1 MGPTMPWKRQLARRT
16 ASMSGRDSDVKE
28 TRKEKKDGRI
38 QSIIECSFGLFS
50 ENGIENISMN
60 DIAAEAKIGV
70 ASLYR
75 YFQTKEELAI
85 EVAIYAWNLET
96 SVFTEVFTSEKYK
109 ALNGFEQLKELLEVF
124 ADALVTQRSFFSFVY
139 YFDSFIKK
147 EKVSAE
153 KLREYE
159 RTILGTNTIVVQ
171 SLDKG
176 IADGS
181 ISFSGSKNEVLSAAS
196 TQEMFI
202 TMMHSLFC
210 LAQKLSISGDLLAM
224 DEIVESRRQ
233 IEILINMLLV
243 ALKN

>member
-1 MGPTMPWKRQLARRT
+1 MA
-16 ASMSGRDSDVKE
+16 E
-28 TRKEKKDGRI
+28 TRQEKKDERI

-60 DIAAEAKIGV
+60 DIAKESKIGV

-85 EVAIYAWNLET
+85 EVAIYAWKLEHT
-96 SVFTEVFTSEKYK
+96 VFNEVFSTESYN
-109 ALNGFEQLKELLEVF
+109 LLSGFSQLKELLEVF
-124 ADALVTQRSFFSFVY
+124 GDALVSQRSFFSFVY

-147 EKVSAE
+147 EKVSRERLA
-153 KLREYE
+153 EYE
-159 RTILGTNTIVVQ
+159 QTITETNEIVVRA
-171 SLDKG
+171 LEKG
-176 IADGS
+176 LKDGS
-181 ISFSGSKNEVLSAAS
+181 ISFSNSKSEVLSKS
-196 TQEMFI
+196 SIQEMCT

-224 DEIVESRRQ
+224 DKIVESRKQ
-233 IEILINMLLV
+233 IEILVNILLS

>member
-1 MGPTMPWKRQLARRT
+1 
-16 ASMSGRDSDVKE
+16 MSGQASVTKSE

-38 QSIIECSFGLFS
+38 QSIIECTFGLFS

-60 DIAAEAKIGV
+60 DIAAASKIGV

-96 SVFTEVFTSEKYK
+96 AVFSEVFSSEKYDS
-109 ALNGFEQLKELLEVF
+109 LSGFEQMRELLEVY
-124 ADALVTQRSFFSFVY
+124 ADALITQRSFFSFIY

-147 EKVSAE
+147 EKVSSE
-153 KLREYE
+153 KLLEYE
-159 RTILGTNTIVVQ
+159 KTIGITNTIVVQ
-171 SLDKG
+171 ALEKG
-176 IADGS
+176 IKDGS
-181 ISFSGSKNEVLSAAS
+181 ISFSSSKNEVLAAS
-196 TQEMFI
+196 TAQEMFV

-210 LAQKLSISGDLLAM
+210 LAQKLSISGELLTM
-224 DEIVESRRQ
+224 DRSVEARKQ
-233 IEILINMLLV
+233 IELLINIILV

>member
-1 MGPTMPWKRQLARRT
+1 MQSKKLSEDRRVCMPGQA
-16 ASMSGRDSDVKE
+16 GE
-28 TRKEKKDGRI
+28 TRQQKRDGRI
-38 QSIIECSFGLFS
+38 QAIIECTFGLFS

-60 DIAAEAKIGV
+60 DIAAASKIGV

-85 EVAIYAWNLET
+85 EVAIYAWNLELA
-96 SVFTEVFTSEKYK
+96 VFNEVFTSEKYGS
-109 ALNGFEQLKELLEVF
+109 LTGFEQLKELLEVF
-124 ADALVTQRSFFSFVY
+124 ADALVTQRSFFSFIY

-171 SLDKG
+171 ALDKG

-181 ISFSGSKNEVLSAAS
+181 ISFKGSKNAVLSGAS

-224 DEIVESRRQ
+224 DEIVEARKQ

-243 ALKN
+243 SLKN

>member
-1 MGPTMPWKRQLARRT
+1 MA
-16 ASMSGRDSDVKE
+16 E
-28 TRKEKKDGRI
+28 NRKEKKDSRI

-60 DIAAEAKIGV
+60 DIASAAKIGV

-85 EVAIYAWNLET
+85 EVAIYAWKLEK
-96 SVFTEVFTSEKYK
+96 SVFNEVFSSAHYA
-109 ALNGFEQLKELLEVF
+109 ALSGFDQLRELLEVF
-124 ADALVTQRSFFSFVY
+124 EDAMVSQRSFFGFIY

-147 EKVSAE
+147 EKVSGE
-153 KLREYE
+153 RLSEYE
-159 RTILGTNTIVVQ
+159 RTISETNLIVVNA
-171 SLDKG
+171 LEKG

-181 ISFSGSKNEVLSAAS
+181 ISFTGSKNEVLARAS
-196 TQEMFI
+196 VGEMFT

-210 LAQKLSISGDLLAM
+210 LAQKLSISGELLDM
-224 DEIVESRRQ
+224 DRVVEARKQ
-233 IEILINMLLV
+233 IEILINIILV

>member
-1 MGPTMPWKRQLARRT
+1 
-16 ASMSGRDSDVKE
+16 MSGQVSE
-28 TRKEKKDGRI
+28 TRKEKKDSRI
-38 QSIIECSFGLFS
+38 QAIIECTFGLFS

-60 DIAAEAKIGV
+60 DIAVASKIGV

-85 EVAIYAWNLET
+85 EVAIYAWNLEL
-96 SVFTEVFTSEKYK
+96 SVFNEVFTSKKYE
-109 ALNGFEQLKELLEVF
+109 ALSGYEQLKELLEVF

-171 SLDKG
+171 ALDKG

-181 ISFSGSKNEVLSAAS
+181 ISFSGSNNEVLSSAS

-224 DEIVESRRQ
+224 DEIVGARKQ

-243 ALKN
+243 SLKK

>member
-1 MGPTMPWKRQLARRT
+1 MNGQV
-16 ASMSGRDSDVKE
+16 SEVKTE

-38 QSIIECSFGLFS
+38 QSIIECSFGLFA

-60 DIAAEAKIGV
+60 DIASEAKIGV

-96 SVFTEVFTSEKYK
+96 QVFNEVFTGKEYEGFT
-109 ALNGFEQLKELLEVF
+109 GFEQLKELLEVF
-124 ADALVTQRSFFSFVY
+124 SEALVTQRSFFSFVY

-147 EKVSAE
+147 EKVSSE
-153 KLREYE
+153 KLAEYE
-159 RTILGTNTIVVQ
+159 KTILGTNRIVIQ
-171 SLDKG
+171 ALEKG

-181 ISFSGSKNEVLSAAS
+181 ISFNGSKNEVLARAS
-196 TQEMFI
+196 IQEMFI

-224 DEIVESRRQ
+224 DKSVESRKQ
-233 IEILINMLLV
+233 IEILINILLV

>member
-1 MGPTMPWKRQLARRT
+1 
-16 ASMSGRDSDVKE
+16 MSGQVSE
-28 TRKEKKDGRI
+28 TRKEKKDCRI
-38 QSIIECSFGLFS
+38 QAIIECTFGLFS
-50 ENGIENISMN
+50 ESGIENISMN
-60 DIAAEAKIGV
+60 DIAVASKIGV

-85 EVAIYAWNLET
+85 EVAIYAWNLEL
-96 SVFTEVFTSEKYK
+96 SVFNEVFTSKKYE
-109 ALNGFEQLKELLEVF
+109 ALSGYEQLKELLEVF
-124 ADALVTQRSFFSFVY
+124 ADALVAQRSFFSFVY

-171 SLDKG
+171 ALDKG

-181 ISFSGSKNEVLSAAS
+181 ISFSGSNNEVLSSAS

-224 DEIVESRRQ
+224 DEIVGARKQ

-243 ALKN
+243 SLKK

>member
-1 MGPTMPWKRQLARRT
+1 MA
-16 ASMSGRDSDVKE
+16 E
-28 TRKEKKDGRI
+28 TRKEKKDVRI
-38 QSIIECSFGLFS
+38 QSIIECTFGLFS

-60 DIAAEAKIGV
+60 DIAAASKIGV

-85 EVAIYAWNLET
+85 EVAIYAWNIET
-96 SVFTEVFTSEKYK
+96 SVFNEVFSSKKYDS
-109 ALNGFEQLKELLEVF
+109 LTGFEQLSELLEVF

-147 EKVSAE
+147 EKVTSE
-153 KLREYE
+153 KLLEYE
-159 RTILGTNTIVVQ
+159 KTIVMTNAIVIQ
-171 SLDKG
+171 ALEKG
-176 IADGS
+176 IKDGS
-181 ISFSGSKNEVLSAAS
+181 ISFSGSKNEVLATST

-210 LAQKLSISGDLLAM
+210 LAQKLSISGELLNM
-224 DEIVESRRQ
+224 DRNVESRRQ
-233 IEILINMLLV
+233 IEILINIILV

>member
-1 MGPTMPWKRQLARRT
+1 
-16 ASMSGRDSDVKE
+16 MSGRVSETKGE

-38 QSIIECSFGLFS
+38 QAIIECSFGLFA

-96 SVFTEVFTSEKYK
+96 AVFKEVFTSEKF
-109 ALNGFEQLKELLEVF
+109 ASLNGFEQLRELLEVY
-124 ADALVTQRSFFSFVY
+124 ADALITQRSFFSFVY

-147 EKVSAE
+147 EKVSPE
-153 KLREYE
+153 KLLEYE
-159 RTILGTNTIVVQ
+159 KTIVVT
-171 SLDKG
+171 SEIVVKALEKG
-176 IADGS
+176 INDGS
-181 ISFSGSKNEVLSAAS
+181 ISFSSSKNEVLAQAT
-196 TQEMFI
+196 TQEMFT

-210 LAQKLSISGDLLAM
+210 LAQKLSISGELLNM
-224 DEIVESRRQ
+224 DRSVEARKQ
-233 IEILINMLLV
+233 IELLINMLLV
-243 ALKN
+243 SLKN

>member
-1 MGPTMPWKRQLARRT
+1 
-16 ASMSGRDSDVKE
+16 MSGQVSE
-28 TRKEKKDGRI
+28 TRKEKKDSRI
-38 QSIIECSFGLFS
+38 QAIIECTFGLFS

-60 DIAAEAKIGV
+60 DIAVASKIGV

-85 EVAIYAWNLET
+85 EVAIYAWNLEL
-96 SVFTEVFTSEKYK
+96 SVFNEVFTSKKYE
-109 ALNGFEQLKELLEVF
+109 ALSGYEQLKELLEVF

-159 RTILGTNTIVVQ
+159 RSILGTNTIVVQ
-171 SLDKG
+171 ALDKG

-181 ISFSGSKNEVLSAAS
+181 ISFSGSNNEVLSSAS

-224 DEIVESRRQ
+224 DEIVGARKQ

-243 ALKN
+243 SLKN

>member
-1 MGPTMPWKRQLARRT
+1 
-16 ASMSGRDSDVKE
+16 MSGQVSE
-28 TRKEKKDGRI
+28 TRKEKKDSRI
-38 QSIIECSFGLFS
+38 QAIIECTFGLFS

-60 DIAAEAKIGV
+60 DIAVASKIGV

-85 EVAIYAWNLET
+85 EVAIYAWNLEL
-96 SVFTEVFTSEKYK
+96 SVFNEVFTSKKYE
-109 ALNGFEQLKELLEVF
+109 ALSGYEQLKELLEVF

-171 SLDKG
+171 ALDKG

-181 ISFSGSKNEVLSAAS
+181 ISFSGSNNEVLSSAS

-210 LAQKLSISGDLLAM
+210 LAQKLSLSGDLLAM
-224 DEIVESRRQ
+224 DEIVGARKQ

-243 ALKN
+243 SLKN

>member
-1 MGPTMPWKRQLARRT
+1 MNGQVSEK
-16 ASMSGRDSDVKE
+16 KNE

-38 QSIIECSFGLFS
+38 QSIIECTFGLFAD
-50 ENGIENISMN
+50 NGIENISMN

-96 SVFTEVFTSEKYK
+96 AVFNEVFTSEKFDS
-109 ALNGFEQLKELLEVF
+109 LTGFEQMRELLEIF

-147 EKVSAE
+147 EKVSPE

-159 RTILGTNTIVVQ
+159 KTIVVT
-171 SLDKG
+171 SEIVVKALEKG
-176 IADGS
+176 ISDGS
-181 ISFSGSKNEVLSAAS
+181 ISFSGSKNEVLAAS
-196 TQEMFI
+196 TTQEMFT

-210 LAQKLSISGDLLAM
+210 LAQKLSISGELLNM
-224 DEIVESRRQ
+224 DRSVAARKQ
-233 IEILINMLLV
+233 IEILINIILV
-243 ALKN
+243 ALRN

>member
-1 MGPTMPWKRQLARRT
+1 
-16 ASMSGRDSDVKE
+16 MSGQVSE
-28 TRKEKKDGRI
+28 TRKEKKDSRI
-38 QSIIECSFGLFS
+38 QAIIECTFGLFS
-50 ENGIENISMN
+50 EDGIENISMN
-60 DIAAEAKIGV
+60 DIAVASKIGV

-85 EVAIYAWNLET
+85 EVAIYAWNLEL
-96 SVFTEVFTSEKYK
+96 SVFNEVFTSKKYE
-109 ALNGFEQLKELLEVF
+109 ALSGYEQLKELLEVF

-171 SLDKG
+171 ALDKG

-181 ISFSGSKNEVLSAAS
+181 ISFSGSNNEVLSSAS

-224 DEIVESRRQ
+224 DEIVGARKQ

-243 ALKN
+243 SLKN

>member
-1 MGPTMPWKRQLARRT
+1 
-16 ASMSGRDSDVKE
+16 MSGQVSE
-28 TRKEKKDGRI
+28 TRKEKKDSRI
-38 QSIIECSFGLFS
+38 QAIIECTFGLFS

-60 DIAAEAKIGV
+60 DIAVASKIGV

-85 EVAIYAWNLET
+85 EVAIYAWNLEL
-96 SVFTEVFTSEKYK
+96 SVFNEVFTSKKYE
-109 ALNGFEQLKELLEVF
+109 ALSGYEQLKELLEVF

-171 SLDKG
+171 ALDKG

-181 ISFSGSKNEVLSAAS
+181 ISFSGSNNEVLSSAS

-224 DEIVESRRQ
+224 DEIVGARKQ

-243 ALKN
+243 SLKN

>member
-1 MGPTMPWKRQLARRT
+1 MA
-16 ASMSGRDSDVKE
+16 E
-28 TRKEKKDGRI
+28 NRKEKKDGRI

-85 EVAIYAWNLET
+85 EVAIYAWNIEKA
-96 SVFTEVFTSEKYK
+96 VFNEVFTSEKYES
-109 ALNGFEQLKELLEVF
+109 LSGFEQMRELLEVF
-124 ADALVTQRSFFSFVY
+124 ADALVTQRSFFGFVY

-147 EKVSAE
+147 EKVSADR
-153 KLREYE
+153 LAEYE
-159 RTILGTNTIVVQ
+159 KTISSTNEIVLNALQ
-171 SLDKG
+171 KG
-176 IADGS
+176 IADGT
-181 ISFSGSKNEVLSAAS
+181 ISFSGSKNEVLSQS
-196 TQEMFI
+196 SVQELFA

-224 DEIVESRRQ
+224 DKSVEARKQ
-233 IEILINMLLV
+233 IEILINILLE
-243 ALKN
+243 AMRTEK

>member
-1 MGPTMPWKRQLARRT
+1 
-16 ASMSGRDSDVKE
+16 MSGRDSDVKE

>member
-1 MGPTMPWKRQLARRT
+1 MNGQV
-16 ASMSGRDSDVKE
+16 SEVKTE

-38 QSIIECSFGLFS
+38 QSIIECSFGLFA

-60 DIAAEAKIGV
+60 DIASEAKIGV

-85 EVAIYAWNLET
+85 EVAIYAWKIELAIFN
-96 SVFTEVFTSEKYK
+96 EVFTSEKYK
-109 ALNGFEQLKELLEVF
+109 LLNGFGQLRELLEIYEEAMVS
-124 ADALVTQRSFFSFVY
+124 QRSFFGFIY

-153 KLREYE
+153 RLGEYE
-159 RTILGTNTIVVQ
+159 KVIADTNAIVINA
-171 SLDKG
+171 LEKG

-181 ISFSGSKNEVLSAAS
+181 ISFSSSENDVLSKAS
-196 TQEMFI
+196 VQEMFT

-210 LAQKLSISGDLLAM
+210 LAQKLSISGELLNM
-224 DEIVESRRQ
+224 DRVVEARKQ
-233 IEILINMLLV
+233 IEILINIILV

>member
-1 MGPTMPWKRQLARRT
+1 MPWKRQLARRT

>member
-1 MGPTMPWKRQLARRT
+1 
-16 ASMSGRDSDVKE
+16 MSGQVSE
-28 TRKEKKDGRI
+28 TRKEKKDSRI
-38 QSIIECSFGLFS
+38 QAIIECTFGLFS

-60 DIAAEAKIGV
+60 DIAVASKIGV

-85 EVAIYAWNLET
+85 EVAIYAWNLEL
-96 SVFTEVFTSEKYK
+96 SVFNEVFTSKKYET
-109 ALNGFEQLKELLEVF
+109 LSGYEQLKELLEVF

-171 SLDKG
+171 ALDKG

-181 ISFSGSKNEVLSAAS
+181 ISFSGSNNEVLSSAS

-224 DEIVESRRQ
+224 DEIVGARKQ

-243 ALKN
+243 SLKN

>member
-1 MGPTMPWKRQLARRT
+1 
-16 ASMSGRDSDVKE
+16 MSE
-28 TRKEKKDGRI
+28 IRKEKKDSRI

-60 DIAAEAKIGV
+60 DIAAASKIGV

-85 EVAIYAWNLET
+85 EVAIYAWNIEK
-96 SVFTEVFTSEKYK
+96 SVFKEVFTSGDYT
-109 ALNGFEQLKELLEVF
+109 ALSGFEQVKSLLEVF
-124 ADALVTQRSFFSFVY
+124 ADAIVTQRSFFGFIY

-147 EKVSAE
+147 EKVSADR
-153 KLREYE
+153 LGEYE
-159 RTILGTNTIVVQ
+159 RTIVEMNSIVL
-171 SLDKG
+171 SALEKG

-181 ISFSGSKNEVLSAAS
+181 ISFTGSKNEVLASAS
-196 TQEMFI
+196 VQEMFT

-210 LAQKLSISGDLLAM
+210 LAQKLSISGDLLNM
-224 DEIVESRRQ
+224 DTIVEARKQ
-233 IEILINMLLV
+233 IEILINIILV

>member
-1 MGPTMPWKRQLARRT
+1 M
-16 ASMSGRDSDVKE
+16 
-28 TRKEKKDGRI
+28 
-38 QSIIECSFGLFS
+38 
-50 ENGIENISMN
+50 
-60 DIAAEAKIGV
+60 
-70 ASLYR
+70 
-75 YFQTKEELAI
+75 
-85 EVAIYAWNLET
+85 
-96 SVFTEVFTSEKYK
+96 
-109 ALNGFEQLKELLEVF
+109 LEVF

-171 SLDKG
+171 ALDKG

-181 ISFSGSKNEVLSAAS
+181 ISFSGSNNEVLSSAS

-224 DEIVESRRQ
+224 DEIVGARKQ

-243 ALKN
+243 SLKN

>member
-1 MGPTMPWKRQLARRT
+1 
-16 ASMSGRDSDVKE
+16 MSGQVSE
-28 TRKEKKDGRI
+28 TRKEKKDSRI
-38 QSIIECSFGLFS
+38 QAIIECTFGLFS

-60 DIAAEAKIGV
+60 DIAVASKIGV

-85 EVAIYAWNLET
+85 EVAIYAWNLEL
-96 SVFTEVFTSEKYK
+96 SVFNEVFTSKKYE
-109 ALNGFEQLKELLEVF
+109 ALSGYEQLKELLEVF

-159 RTILGTNTIVVQ
+159 RTILGTNTIVVHA
-171 SLDKG
+171 LDKG

-181 ISFSGSKNEVLSAAS
+181 ISFSGSNNEVLSSAS

-224 DEIVESRRQ
+224 DEIVGARKQ

-243 ALKN
+243 SLKN